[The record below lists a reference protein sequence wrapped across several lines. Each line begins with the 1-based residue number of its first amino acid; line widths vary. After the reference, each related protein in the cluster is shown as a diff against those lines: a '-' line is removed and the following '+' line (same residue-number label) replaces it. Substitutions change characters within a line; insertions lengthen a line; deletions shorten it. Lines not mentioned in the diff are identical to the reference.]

1 MFRTAASHVVMPFAV
16 SFVGE
21 FHGYVF
27 VCGWIGYVYE
37 CMCVYGCVCV
47 FMVCV
52 VCVVSD
58 RVCPPGPQFSYRRQ
72 PQSKCSR
79 LCFFIIDAGRQ
90 CGQWRW

>member
-1 MFRTAASHVVMPFAV
+1 MCLC
-16 SFVGE
+16 
-21 FHGYVF
+21 

-58 RVCPPGPQFSYRRQ
+58 RVCVPRDRS
-72 PQSKCSR
+72 SVIVVSR
-79 LCFFIIDAGRQ
+79 NPSVRVCVSS
-90 CGQWRW
+90 